1 MMEVAVVEGK
11 HIAVSDMKGSW
22 IDSGMDL
29 VGRPGVWVD

>member
-1 MMEVAVVEGK
+1 MMDVAVVEGK
-11 HIAVSDMKGSW
+11 HLVVLDMKGSS